1 MTLGCV
7 FLDLSDPRPRKKGD
21 LLSTFNFN
29 FISKFNPKKM
39 RFHYE
44 SAFGKS
50 WFEYYA
56 ANNLER
62 LSYDER
68 LKVYYNFSATWTAK

>member
-1 MTLGCV
+1 
-7 FLDLSDPRPRKKGD
+7 
-21 LLSTFNFN
+21 
-29 FISKFNPKKM
+29 M
-39 RFHYE
+39 RFHPK

-62 LSYDER
+62 LSYDELR
-68 LKVYYNFSATWTAK
+68 KVYDKFSATWTAK